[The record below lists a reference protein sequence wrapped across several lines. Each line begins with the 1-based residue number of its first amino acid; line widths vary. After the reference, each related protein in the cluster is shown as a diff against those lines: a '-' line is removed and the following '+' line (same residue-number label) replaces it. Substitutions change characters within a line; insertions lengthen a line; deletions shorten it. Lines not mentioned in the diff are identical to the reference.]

1 MRAAAGRTRRL
12 RLREGAD
19 PGGAAAPLGW
29 SADPCVVGV
38 PDGGAEV
45 VVHTFAAAPGGAP
58 RGRCAVSAVPAQAWS
73 AAALVLLAGA
83 VERFAGLAGTV
94 TGAILLFLRMA
105 NGRPSYQDL
114 ALVFA
119 VLPSAGVLV
128 FTRFADPVAG
138 SGPPAG
144 GG

>member
-1 MRAAAGRTRRL
+1 M
-12 RLREGAD
+12 
-19 PGGAAAPLGW
+19 
-29 SADPCVVGV
+29 
-38 PDGGAEV
+38 
-45 VVHTFAAAPGGAP
+45 
-58 RGRCAVSAVPAQAWS
+58 SAVPAQAWS

-94 TGAILLFLRMA
+94 TGAILLLLPTA
-105 NGRPSYQDL
+105 YSRPSYQDL

-144 GG
+144 GGDPVPRGRGGGGARAPARARARRPGAAARAGPGQWTRRHR